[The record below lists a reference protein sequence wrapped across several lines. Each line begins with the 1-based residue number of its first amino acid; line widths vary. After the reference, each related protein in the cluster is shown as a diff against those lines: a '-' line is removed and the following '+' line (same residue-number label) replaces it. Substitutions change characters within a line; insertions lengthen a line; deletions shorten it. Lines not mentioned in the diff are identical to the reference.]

1 MCSQIFSK
9 ATSVSAGNFRAP
21 TECVASFKVLIT
33 GNLTTHDFF
42 VKKFERALLQTVEFN
57 RLRRFGRLRDFSRSC
72 FSLACAARIIFL
84 PKAGGQQRRF
94 AGVFDRRRRILYV
107 WFGRRSSSMDPDDY
121 DPIAAALKEDIGKG
135 DITTEFFVPEALH
148 ASGRI
153 VAHEPAVVAGTATAA
168 EIFRKIDPETN
179 VQIVRPDGEA
189 VPPGDVVIEVRG
201 LARSILKA
209 ERVAL
214 NFLQRLCG
222 VATLTRQ
229 FVDAVGNHPAK
240 ILDTRKTTP
249 GLRALEKAAV
259 VAGGGVNH
267 RSGLFDMVL
276 VKDNHLAAL
285 NGLSGFSD
293 QIRRLRTERPN
304 VRIEVEADD
313 LEQARAFVEIDGID
327 VILLD
332 NMVPA
337 QIREALALR
346 KNNIKF
352 EASGGI
358 TLKNVRRVAATGVDY
373 ISIGALT
380 NAARAID
387 LGLEMNHVHG

>member
-1 MCSQIFSK
+1 MK
-9 ATSVSAGNFRAP
+9 
-21 TECVASFKVLIT
+21 
-33 GNLTTHDFF
+33 
-42 VKKFERALLQTVEFN
+42 
-57 RLRRFGRLRDFSRSC
+57 
-72 FSLACAARIIFL
+72 
-84 PKAGGQQRRF
+84 
-94 AGVFDRRRRILYV
+94 
-107 WFGRRSSSMDPDDY
+107 PDDY
-121 DPIAAALKEDIGKG
+121 DPIAAALKEDIGDG

-148 ASGRI
+148 ATGRI
-153 VAHEPAVVAGTATAA
+153 VAREPAVVAGTGTAA
-168 EIFRKIDPETN
+168 EVFRKADSATDI
-179 VQIVRPDGEA
+179 QIVHPDGNPIVA
-189 VPPGDVVIEVRG
+189 GDVVIEVRG

-222 VATLTRQ
+222 IATLTRQ

-267 RSGLFDMVL
+267 RSGLYDMVL

-285 NGLSGFSD
+285 GGLSGFAD
-293 QIRRLRTERPN
+293 QIRRLRKERPN

-346 KNNIKF
+346 RNNIKF

-358 TLKNVRRVAATGVDY
+358 TLRNVRRIAATGVDY

-387 LGLEMNHVHG
+387 LGLEMTHVPG

>member
-1 MCSQIFSK
+1 MN
-9 ATSVSAGNFRAP
+9 AN
-21 TECVASFKVLIT
+21 
-33 GNLTTHDFF
+33 
-42 VKKFERALLQTVEFN
+42 
-57 RLRRFGRLRDFSRSC
+57 
-72 FSLACAARIIFL
+72 
-84 PKAGGQQRRF
+84 
-94 AGVFDRRRRILYV
+94 
-107 WFGRRSSSMDPDDY
+107 DY
-121 DPIAAALKEDIGKG
+121 DPIAAALKEDLGNG

-153 VAHEPAVVAGTATAA
+153 VAHEPAVVAGTGTVA
-168 EIFRKIDPETN
+168 EVFRRIDPATD
-179 VQIVRPDGEA
+179 VQIIHADSEA
-189 VPPGDVVIEVRG
+189 IVAGDVVIEVRG
-201 LARSILKA
+201 LARSILKG

-249 GLRALEKAAV
+249 GLRVLEKAAV

-285 NGLSGFSD
+285 GGLSGFAD
-293 QIRRLRTERPN
+293 QIRRLRKERPN
-304 VRIEVEADD
+304 IRIEVEADD
-313 LEQARAFVEIDGID
+313 LEQARAFVEIEGID

-346 KNNIKF
+346 RNSIKF

-358 TLKNVRRVAATGVDY
+358 TLKSVTRIAATGVDY

-380 NAARAID
+380 NSARAVD
-387 LGLEMNHVHG
+387 LGLEMTHVHG

>member
-1 MCSQIFSK
+1 M
-9 ATSVSAGNFRAP
+9 
-21 TECVASFKVLIT
+21 
-33 GNLTTHDFF
+33 H
-42 VKKFERALLQTVEFN
+42 
-57 RLRRFGRLRDFSRSC
+57 
-72 FSLACAARIIFL
+72 
-84 PKAGGQQRRF
+84 
-94 AGVFDRRRRILYV
+94 
-107 WFGRRSSSMDPDDY
+107 PDDY
-121 DPIAAALKEDIGKG
+121 DPLAAALKEDIGNG
-135 DITTEFFVPEALH
+135 DITTEFFVPERLH
-148 ASGRI
+148 AAGRI
-153 VAHEPAVVAGTATAA
+153 VAREPAVIAGTDTAA
-168 EIFRKIDPETN
+168 EIFRRVDPATD
-179 VQIVRPDGEA
+179 VQIQHSDGTSVVA
-189 VPPGDVVIEVRG
+189 GDVVIEVRG

-222 VATLTRQ
+222 IATLTRQ

-259 VAGGGVNH
+259 LAGGGANH
-267 RSGLFDMVL
+267 RAGLYDMVL

-285 NGLSGFSD
+285 GGLSGFAD
-293 QIRRLRTERPN
+293 QIRQLRKERQN
-304 VRIEVEADD
+304 LRIEVEADD

-332 NMVPA
+332 NMEPA

-346 KNNIKF
+346 RNNIKF

-358 TLKNVRRVAATGVDY
+358 TLKNVRRIAATGVDY

-387 LGLEMNHVHG
+387 LGMEMTHVQG

>member
-1 MCSQIFSK
+1 M
-9 ATSVSAGNFRAP
+9 N
-21 TECVASFKVLIT
+21 
-33 GNLTTHDFF
+33 
-42 VKKFERALLQTVEFN
+42 
-57 RLRRFGRLRDFSRSC
+57 
-72 FSLACAARIIFL
+72 
-84 PKAGGQQRRF
+84 
-94 AGVFDRRRRILYV
+94 
-107 WFGRRSSSMDPDDY
+107 PDDY

-135 DITTEFFVPEALH
+135 DITTEFFVPDTLQAR
-148 ASGRI
+148 GRI
-153 VAHEPAVVAGTATAA
+153 VVHEPAVIAGTEAAA
-168 EIFRKIDPETN
+168 EIFRKVDPATD
-179 VQIVRPDGEA
+179 VQIVHADSDA
-189 VPPGDVVIEVRG
+189 VVAGDVVIEVRG

-222 VATLTRQ
+222 IATLTRQ

-249 GLRALEKAAV
+249 GLRVLEKAAV

-267 RSGLFDMVL
+267 RSGLYDMVL

-285 NGLSGFSD
+285 GGLSGFAD
-293 QIRRLRTERPN
+293 QIRQLRKERPN
-304 VRIEVEADD
+304 IRIEVEADD

-346 KNNIKF
+346 RNNIKF

-358 TLKNVRRVAATGVDY
+358 TLKNVRRIAATGVDY

-380 NAARAID
+380 NSAPAVD
-387 LGLEMNHVHG
+387 LGLEMTHDHS

>member
-1 MCSQIFSK
+1 
-9 ATSVSAGNFRAP
+9 
-21 TECVASFKVLIT
+21 
-33 GNLTTHDFF
+33 
-42 VKKFERALLQTVEFN
+42 
-57 RLRRFGRLRDFSRSC
+57 
-72 FSLACAARIIFL
+72 
-84 PKAGGQQRRF
+84 
-94 AGVFDRRRRILYV
+94 
-107 WFGRRSSSMDPDDY
+107 MDSDDY
-121 DPIAAALKEDIGKG
+121 DPIAVALREDIGKG

-153 VAHEPAVVAGTATAA
+153 VAHEPAVVAGTGTAA
-168 EIFRKIDPETN
+168 EIFRKIDPETD
-179 VQIVRPDGEA
+179 VQIVHPDGEA
-189 VPPGDVVIEVRG
+189 VVAGDIVIEVRG

-222 VATLTRQ
+222 IATLTRQ

-249 GLRALEKAAV
+249 GLRMLEKAAV

-285 NGLSGFSD
+285 GGLSGFSD
-293 QIRRLRTERPN
+293 QIRRLRKERPD

-313 LEQARAFVEIDGID
+313 LEQVRAFVEIDGID

-332 NMVPA
+332 NMEPA

-346 KNNIKF
+346 RNHMKF

-358 TLKNVRRVAATGVDY
+358 TLKNVRRIAATGVDY

-387 LGLEMNHVHG
+387 LGLEMTHVHG

>member
-1 MCSQIFSK
+1 
-9 ATSVSAGNFRAP
+9 
-21 TECVASFKVLIT
+21 
-33 GNLTTHDFF
+33 
-42 VKKFERALLQTVEFN
+42 
-57 RLRRFGRLRDFSRSC
+57 
-72 FSLACAARIIFL
+72 
-84 PKAGGQQRRF
+84 
-94 AGVFDRRRRILYV
+94 
-107 WFGRRSSSMDPDDY
+107 MDPDDY

-135 DITTEFFVPEALH
+135 DITTEFFVSEALH

-153 VAHEPAVVAGTATAA
+153 VAHESAIVAGTATAA
-168 EIFRKIDPETN
+168 EIFRKIDPATD
-179 VQIVRPDGEA
+179 VQIVRSDGEA
-189 VPPGDVVIEVRG
+189 VAAGDIVIEVRG

-222 VATLTRQ
+222 IATLTRQ
-229 FVDAVGNHPAK
+229 FVDAVGNHPAR

-285 NGLSGFSD
+285 GGLSGFAD
-293 QIRRLRTERPN
+293 QIRRLRKEQPN
-304 VRIEVEADD
+304 IRIEVEADD

-332 NMVPA
+332 NMEPA

-346 KNNIKF
+346 RNNIKF

-358 TLKNVRRVAATGVDY
+358 TLKNVRRIAATGVDY

-380 NAARAID
+380 NAARAVD
-387 LGLEMNHVHG
+387 LGLEMTHVHG